1 MEPPRHGDSSG
12 SRLESRYLL
21 VLPVLFYEFLAL
33 ALIRGLLPTLMLDF
47 WGKWTYTVI
56 GVIDTGKGLLA
67 FVACPMFG
75 RLSDVIGR
83 KKCLF
88 VTVLGTASP
97 VIALCISN
105 NLWIFAGAA
114 AFSGC
119 FAATFPLVFSYI
131 GDLVPP
137 QRRAP
142 AYGLALATFGLS
154 FSLGPAMGAY
164 IAEHHGNEAV
174 FLCSVLLIGIDLVF
188 IAVYLPESLGAG
200 EELVFEGPGGEE
212 AGGGLRKELQ
222 RSRTASYGGGDA
234 LGAFQW
240 NPLASLKAFSGNPL
254 LKTTAKITL
263 LYYTSVWAVVSTLM
277 VYVARQFQ
285 FGPVKIG
292 QLLSAFGVCT
302 MFAEGVL
309 VRWMVPKLGE
319 KLTLQIGL
327 LGFAAQC
334 VLLGLA
340 HSEWMVFASMGGS
353 LLSNLVYPSISSL
366 ISRSVATSKQGE
378 VLGAINGV
386 RALTE
391 GFGPLLFSC
400 LFWYT
405 EDTFLPGCP
414 YLIAAVVCLAALLL
428 SYELP
433 DAIDDD
439 DSGLLLGT
447 FGKDLPEGGEGAEE
461 MVALLASDGDSSD
474 DSGGREEGGDG
485 APRWGGAESKRQE
498 L

>member
-1 MEPPRHGDSSG
+1 MESPRHGDSSS

-164 IAEHHGNEAV
+164 IALHHGNEAV

-200 EELVFEGPGGEE
+200 EELEFEGAGWEE

-285 FGPVKIG
+285 FGPVK
-292 QLLSAFGVCT
+292 V
-302 MFAEGVL
+302 
-309 VRWMVPKLGE
+309 
-319 KLTLQIGL
+319 
-327 LGFAAQC
+327 
-334 VLLGLA
+334 
-340 HSEWMVFASMGGS
+340 
-353 LLSNLVYPSISSL
+353 SNLGAKFPLSL
-366 ISRSVATSKQGE
+366 CHK
-378 VLGAINGV
+378 NDC
-386 RALTE
+386 RALVKRHVQTMSE
-391 GFGPLLFSC
+391 SPS
-400 LFWYT
+400 
-405 EDTFLPGCP
+405 
-414 YLIAAVVCLAALLL
+414 ASVCVCAKLAFVESLN
-428 SYELP
+428 
-433 DAIDDD
+433 
-439 DSGLLLGT
+439 
-447 FGKDLPEGGEGAEE
+447 GKKTT
-461 MVALLASDGDSSD
+461 
-474 DSGGREEGGDG
+474 R
-485 APRWGGAESKRQE
+485 
-498 L
+498 